1 MEAIRVEQVMLPDGE
16 LHLHDLPY
24 TEGQRVEV
32 IVVPWPE
39 FSPPQL
45 TVGQFRRS
53 GLIGLWKDRAEI
65 TDSSEYARQLR
76 EQAQQRE
83 LDDAPLG

>member
-1 MEAIRVEQVMLPDGE
+1 MEAIRVEQIMLPNGE
-16 LHLHDLPY
+16 LRLHNLPY

-39 FSPPQL
+39 FSLPRL

-53 GLIGLWKDRAEI
+53 GLIGLWKDRTDI

-76 EQAQQRE
+76 EQAQRRE
-83 LDDAPLG
+83 FNDAVIG